1 MTAKKPT
8 IGAAGE
14 LQPPTGD
21 NAEKK
26 VRIYACGGCGINI
39 ANKLEFET
47 EQFSG
52 RGLPD
57 IVRLDTSR
65 SNLRTGVE
73 YKNLFLIDGKDGAGK
88 IRREN
93 YPEIAAAM
101 GQIVLEHGP
110 LDLSIVL
117 FSASGGTGSVFGPL
131 LIGELL
137 KKSASV
143 VGVMIGSTESAIT
156 AENTLNTF
164 KSLDGIVKT
173 SQCGAALFYE
183 ENPRDSGRGSVDATV
198 LSVLNALLVM
208 GSGNHFGLD
217 TKDVGNFLR
226 FDLGARVPP
235 QLALLDI
242 ISSEEQIAGLRERKL
257 DRPLSV
263 LSIHASDDFVP
274 LPVSYSYLAE
284 GCFLDGKQNNAAS
297 VHFLIDNA
305 ELPALVKRLDGIV
318 GEYAAVANSRQQP
331 TALFGSGGASK
342 ADDLGMVL

>member
-1 MTAKKPT
+1 MTQKRPS
-8 IGAAGE
+8 IGAAAA
-14 LQPPTGD
+14 PVTGL
-21 NAEKK
+21 EKN
-26 VRIYACGGCGINI
+26 VRIYACGGCGISI
-39 ANKLEFET
+39 VDKFENNT

-52 RGLPD
+52 RGIPD

-65 SNLRTGVE
+65 SNLRNGVD

-93 YPEIAAAM
+93 YPEISAAM
-101 GQIVLEHGP
+101 GQILLEHGP

-143 VGVMIGSTESAIT
+143 VAVVVGSTESAIT

-164 KSLDGIVKT
+164 RSLDGVVKST
-173 SQCGAALFYE
+173 QSGAVMFYE
-183 ENPRDSGRGSVDATV
+183 ENPLDASRVGVDQTI
-198 LSVLNALLVM
+198 STVLNALLVM
-208 GSGNHFGLD
+208 GAGNHYGLD

-235 QLALLDI
+235 QLALLELV
-242 ISSEEQIAGLRERKL
+242 SSAEQVAELRDRKA
-257 DRPLSV
+257 DKPLAV
-263 LSIHASDDFVP
+263 LSIHANEEFVP

-284 GCFLDGKQNNAAS
+284 GCFLDGRQPDAKS
-297 VHFLIDNA
+297 LHFLVDNA
-305 ELPALVKRLDGIV
+305 ELPGLVKRLEKINS
-318 GEYAAVANSRQQP
+318 EYATIASSRQTQTPLFSAASTAAANS
-331 TALFGSGGASK
+331 
-342 ADDLGMVL
+342 DGMVL